1 MTTHARPIRG
11 RANVRRRQRA
21 WADRLGTAGWA
32 AKGVVY
38 LLIALLAGQLAFS
51 GEADSDQ
58 TSKQGA
64 LAKLAEQPA
73 GKFMLTIV
81 VIGLFAYALYQLLS
95 IFLPATGNDGK
106 AWLQHLVRGGSA
118 VVYGVLAFQGI
129 GVLMDNAGRGSG
141 GGSEAET
148 KSWSA
153 TLLSSTPGTFVLVAI
168 GIGFIGFGIHQI
180 YRAHTRKFMR
190 KLECRGRPGRDT
202 IETVGVVGL
211 SARAVVAG
219 LLGFFVLLAVWKHNP
234 DEVRGLDGALRTVQ
248 QAPAGPWILMAVAI
262 GLAAY
267 GVFALISARCR
278 RHEAG

>member
-1 MTTHARPIRG
+1 MTTQTRSARG
-11 RANVRRRQRA
+11 RANVRRQQDA

-51 GEADSDQ
+51 GAADGDQ
-58 TSKQGA
+58 ASKQGA
-64 LAKLAEQPA
+64 LQKLAEQPA

-81 VIGLFAYALYQLLS
+81 VIGLIAYALYGLLS
-95 IFLPATGNDGK
+95 IFLPATGSGAK
-106 AWLQHLVRGGSA
+106 TWLQHLVRGASA
-118 VVYGVLAFQGI
+118 VVYGVLAYQGI
-129 GVLMDNAGRGSG
+129 RVLMDNAASG
-141 GGSEAET
+141 GGSEAQT
-148 KSWSA
+148 KTWSA
-153 TLLSSTPGTFVLVAI
+153 TLLSSTPGTILLVAI
-168 GIGFIGFGIHQI
+168 GIGFIGFGVHQI

-190 KLECRGRPGRDT
+190 KLECRGWPSRDT

-219 LLGFFVLLAVWKHNP
+219 LLGFFVLMAVWKHNP

-248 QAPAGPWILMAVAI
+248 QAPAGPWILMAVAL

-267 GVFALISARCR
+267 GVFSLISARCR
-278 RHEAG
+278 RHDAG